1 MISKLYKQY
10 PDLFDLQVKLGVLGF
25 KLELFNLEPDE
36 KILLVKY
43 KNDESVA
50 NFNLDKKYSLDL
62 RYPHN
67 LVPEEQ
73 LSKVVELLQDFDKK
87 DHKVRHIINSFDK
100 EETIE
105 NKLDK
110 IYNLLVEKL

>member
-1 MISKLYKQY
+1 MISKFYNQY
-10 PDLFDLQVKLGVLGF
+10 PYLYDLQAKLKILGF
-25 KLELFNLEPDE
+25 KIEDSFPDLE
-36 KILLVKY
+36 KTLLVKY

-50 NFNLDKKYSLDL
+50 NFRLDKKYSLDL
-62 RYPHN
+62 RYPHKF
-67 LVPEEQ
+67 VPEEQ
-73 LSKVVELLQDFDKK
+73 LSKAVELLQDFDKK
-87 DHKVRHIINSFDK
+87 DHKAGYFDE